1 MNGVFGEANDERFLL
16 SAMYNVKNADEALIA
31 LKDLVSNVKDT
42 VNIEEDMDMVSLRAE
57 AVKLS
62 GFFAYI
68 TTLIDVISKKK
79 E

>member
-1 MNGVFGEANDERFLL
+1 
-16 SAMYNVKNADEALIA
+16 MYNVKNADEALIA

-68 TTLIDVISKKK
+68 ATLIDVISKKK